1 MLHYST
7 PLLHHERSHRN
18 RLHKWA
24 VLRYVRNRCGLELT
38 HRLFADPN
46 PVRVTRFVNKKTKVQ
61 KGESI
66 STAVQ
71 KTMKRLLGLSPVIF

>member
-1 MLHYST
+1 MTGAIETACTNGLQ
-7 PLLHHERSHRN
+7 
-18 RLHKWA
+18 
-24 VLRYVRNRCGLELT
+24 YVHNRCGLELT

-46 PVRVTRFVNKKTKVQ
+46 PVRVAHFVYKTKVQ